1 MGTIIMTMMKTG
13 DDDGDDDDDDDVDEK
28 GDIFLSA
35 AICQTPCQNG
45 GTCDTPDHCACPPG
59 YSGAFC
65 QTRESALAS

>member
-1 MGTIIMTMMKTG
+1 MGTIIMMMMKTG
-13 DDDGDDDDDDDVDEK
+13 DDDDDDDEN
-28 GDIFLSA
+28 GGIFLSA

-65 QTRESALAS
+65 QTRELALAP